1 MYSLLG
7 KRFLTSA
14 AAVVM
19 TLALASGAQA
29 RGPAG
34 SGDPFDLH
42 FDEQG
47 NGWYSDNGGPRVN
60 DPGFI
65 DANGFLAYRLPETVV
80 TGDVAINGG
89 DEGLAVSDGLRFFA
103 RTMEFLS
110 TGSDAFG
117 DRGFPSDFNFSFVG
131 ATESSDNTESFL
143 YSVGNRYFG
152 VSGAVPEAS
161 TWAMMVI
168 GFAGLGFAGYRR
180 VRVATSAV

>member
-60 DPGFI
+60 DPGF
-65 DANGFLAYRLPETVV
+65 D
-80 TGDVAINGG
+80 
-89 DEGLAVSDGLRFFA
+89 
-103 RTMEFLS
+103 LS
-110 TGSDAFG
+110 K
-117 DRGFPSDFNFSFVG
+117 PLN
-131 ATESSDNTESFL
+131 
-143 YSVGNRYFG
+143 
-152 VSGAVPEAS
+152 
-161 TWAMMVI
+161 
-168 GFAGLGFAGYRR
+168 
-180 VRVATSAV
+180 